1 MWFAVVVAGAVL
13 GGAELV
19 GVPIGV
25 RLTLFL
31 CFVGPFVLCLLVALW
46 KFEAEFA

>member
-1 MWFAVVVAGAVL
+1 MWFAVVMAGAVL
-13 GGAELV
+13 GGAEHV

-31 CFVGPFVLCLLVALW
+31 CFVGLSVLCLLVTLGQ
-46 KFEAEFA
+46 FQAEFA